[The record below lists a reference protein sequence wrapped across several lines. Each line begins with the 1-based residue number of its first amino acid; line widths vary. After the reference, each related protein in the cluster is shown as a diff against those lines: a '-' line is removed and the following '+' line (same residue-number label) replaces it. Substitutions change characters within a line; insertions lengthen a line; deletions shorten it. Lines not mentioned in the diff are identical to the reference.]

1 MNPDRRYP
9 STQPLVACS
18 WSPHSTQ
25 GMYCTGRNTSWN
37 WQVKLELVVVSQRQ
51 LTEQIIA
58 EPKVA
63 SRIVESDFKLH
74 LRTVEEVRSVH
85 ILLAAS
91 AKGRSWLQNSHLHQQ
106 ITDVINHH
114 KIVYTSSNGRL
125 LSLTIVLVV
134 FPSTRLSGFK
144 ILYTIPQNIC
154 RRETARRSIK
164 TNSFLSV
171 ALFIFDSVGYSVL
184 SRSMTSFSCR

>member
-1 MNPDRRYP
+1 
-9 STQPLVACS
+9 
-18 WSPHSTQ
+18 
-25 GMYCTGRNTSWN
+25 MYCTGRNTSWN

-114 KIVYTSSNGRL
+114 KIVAYYL
-125 LSLTIVLVV
+125 DLH
-134 FPSTRLSGFK
+134 
-144 ILYTIPQNIC
+144 
-154 RRETARRSIK
+154 IK
-164 TNSFLSV
+164 
-171 ALFIFDSVGYSVL
+171 
-184 SRSMTSFSCR
+184 